1 MITTEAKLKIVELR
15 SLGRSIASIAKEVG
29 VAKQTVVDVCKDMK
43 EEVAALH
50 AIQLDELYEKEKIGT
65 EERIRNFAS
74 LLEKIKAELAERTL
88 ADVPT
93 DKLVDMYL
101 KAATALEGAIVEPI
115 FKSSTEQ
122 KEEKEEREILQ
133 TIL

>member
-1 MITTEAKLKIVELR
+1 MIQAEDKLKIVELR

-50 AIQLDELYEKEKIGT
+50 ALQLDELYEKEKIGT
-65 EERIRNFAS
+65 EERIRNFSS
-74 LLEKIKAELAERTL
+74 LLAKIKAELEERSLT
-88 ADVPT
+88 DVPT

-101 KAATALEGAIVEPI
+101 KTASALEGAIVEPI

-122 KEEKEEREILQ
+122 EEEKEERKLLNSIA
-133 TIL
+133 

>member
-1 MITTEAKLKIVELR
+1 MIQAEDKLKIVELR

-50 AIQLDELYEKEKIGT
+50 ALQLDELYEKEKIGT
-65 EERIRNFAS
+65 EERIRNFSS
-74 LLEKIKAELAERTL
+74 LLAKIKAELEERSLT
-88 ADVPT
+88 DVPT

-101 KAATALEGAIVEPI
+101 KTASALEGAIVEPI
-115 FKSSTEQ
+115 FKSTTEQ
-122 KEEKEEREILQ
+122 EEEKEERKLLNSI
-133 TIL
+133 T

>member
-1 MITTEAKLKIVELR
+1 MDKLKIVELR

-50 AIQLDELYEKEKIGT
+50 ALQLDELYEKEKIGT
-65 EERIRNFAS
+65 EERIRNFSS
-74 LLEKIKAELAERTL
+74 LLAKIKAELEERSLT
-88 ADVPT
+88 DVPT

-101 KAATALEGAIVEPI
+101 KTASALEGAIVEPI

-122 KEEKEEREILQ
+122 EEEKEERKLLNSI
-133 TIL
+133 T